1 MEARVF
7 EAITV
12 SMVSGVLFLS
22 LHLILW
28 QWLSPERKGVF
39 LIAGVAMTSYGLTV
53 VGGWMFLN
61 LSPQMHLWTSGPLF
75 MLLLMGYLHL
85 YVGIER
91 SVSVRILGELV
102 LAEKHQLTLENLHK
116 IYPHD
121 YMIRHRV
128 DLMVETN
135 WLIEKDR
142 KYICAPKGQS
152 LSRVAIF
159 LKKCYGMELTG

>member
-1 MEARVF
+1 MF
-7 EAITV
+7 DAIVV
-12 SMVSGVLFLS
+12 SLASGALFLT
-22 LHLILW
+22 LHLVLW
-28 QWLSPERKGVF
+28 QWLAPEKKGIF
-39 LIAGVAMTSYGLTV
+39 LVVAVAVMSYGLIG
-53 VGGWMFLN
+53 VGSSVFLN
-61 LSPQMHLWTSGPLF
+61 LPLQIHLWTSGPLV
-75 MLLLMGYLHL
+75 MLFLMGYLHL

-102 LAEKHQLTLENLHK
+102 RAEENRLTLENLHE
-116 IYPHD
+116 IYPYD

-135 WLIEKDR
+135 WLIESDE
-142 KYICAPKGQS
+142 KYSCAAKGES

>member
-1 MEARVF
+1 MENTVF
-7 EAITV
+7 DAIAICIA
-12 SMVSGVLFLS
+12 SEVLFLS
-22 LHLILW
+22 AHFVLW
-28 QWLSPERKGVF
+28 QWLTPEKKGVF
-39 LIAGVAMTSYGLTV
+39 IILGIAMVSYGLIV
-53 VGGWMFLN
+53 VGSFIFLD
-61 LSPQMHLWTSGPLF
+61 LTPQVHLWTSGPLF

-102 LAEKHQLTLENLHK
+102 RAEENRLTLENLHE
-116 IYPHD
+116 IYPYD

-128 DLMVETN
+128 DLMVEAN
-135 WLIEKDR
+135 WLIESDE
-142 KYICAPKGQS
+142 KYSCAAKGES

>member
-1 MEARVF
+1 MF
-7 EAITV
+7 DAIAI
-12 SMVSGVLFLS
+12 SLASGALFLT
-22 LHLILW
+22 LHLVLW
-28 QWLSPERKGVF
+28 QWLAPERKGVF
-39 LIAGVAMTSYGLTV
+39 LIVAVAVLSYGLI
-53 VGGWMFLN
+53 GMLSGMFLN
-61 LSPQMHLWTSGPLF
+61 LPLQMHLWTSGPLG
-75 MLLLMGYLHL
+75 MLFLMGYLHL

-102 LAEKHQLTLENLHK
+102 QAEENRLTLENLHE
-116 IYPHD
+116 IYAYD

-135 WLIEKDR
+135 WLIENDK
-142 KYICAPKGQS
+142 KYSCAAKGKS

>member
-39 LIAGVAMTSYGLTV
+39 FIVGVAMTSYGLMV

-61 LSPQMHLWTSGPLF
+61 LSPQMHLWISGPLF

>member
-1 MEARVF
+1 MEMGVF
-7 EAITV
+7 DAIVV
-12 SMVSGVLFLS
+12 SMISVVLFLS
-22 LHLILW
+22 LHYVLW
-28 QWLSPERKGVF
+28 QYLAVERKGVF
-39 LIAGVAMTSYGLTV
+39 FITGVAVCSYVLTIFGV
-53 VGGWMFLN
+53 WVFFS
-61 LSPQMHLWTSGPLF
+61 LSLQIHLCTSGPLF

-102 LAEKHQLTLENLHK
+102 LVEKNQLTLENLHE
-116 IYPHD
+116 IYPHN

-135 WLIEKDR
+135 WLNKNGGQ
-142 KYICAPKGQS
+142 YIATPKGER

-159 LKKCYGMELTG
+159 LKKCYAMEVTG

>member
-1 MEARVF
+1 MEMGVF
-7 EAITV
+7 EAIAV
-12 SMVSGVLFLS
+12 SMASGVLFLS
-22 LHLILW
+22 VHLVLW
-28 QWLSPERKGVF
+28 QWLTRERKGVF
-39 LIAGVAMTSYGLTV
+39 LIVGVAMISYGLTV
-53 VGGWMFLN
+53 AGGLVFFN
-61 LSPQMHLWTSGPLF
+61 FTPQTHLWTSGALF
-75 MLLLMGYLHL
+75 MLLLMGYLHF

-102 LAEKHQLTLENLHK
+102 LAEENRLTQKNLYK
-116 IYPHD
+116 IYPCD
-121 YMIRHRV
+121 YAIRHRV

-135 WLIEKDR
+135 WLIEKDG

>member
-1 MEARVF
+1 MEMGVF
-7 EAITV
+7 DVIAV
-12 SMVSGVLFLS
+12 SMISVVLFLS
-22 LHLILW
+22 LHCILW
-28 QWLSPERKGVF
+28 QLLAVEKRGVF
-39 LIAGVAMTSYGLTV
+39 FIIGVAISSYIVTIFGVWVFFSFSL
-53 VGGWMFLN
+53 
-61 LSPQMHLWTSGPLF
+61 QMHLYTSGPLF

-102 LAEKHQLTLENLHK
+102 LVEKNQLTLKKLHE

-128 DLMVETN
+128 DLMIETN
-135 WLIEKDR
+135 WLVENDG
-142 KYICAPKGQS
+142 KYSCGAKGES

>member
-1 MEARVF
+1 MESILF
-7 EAITV
+7 DAIVV
-12 SMVSGVLFLS
+12 SIASGALFLT
-22 LHLILW
+22 LHLVLW
-28 QWLSPERKGVF
+28 QWLAPERKGVF
-39 LIAGVAMTSYGLTV
+39 LIVGVAVVSYGLMV
-53 VGGWMFLN
+53 AGSWMFLN
-61 LSPQMHLWTSGPLF
+61 LPPQMHLWTSGPLF

-102 LAEKHQLTLENLHK
+102 RAEENRLTLENLHE
-116 IYPHD
+116 IYPYD

-135 WLIEKDR
+135 WLIESDE
-142 KYICAPKGQS
+142 KYSCAAKGES